1 MLKHTSSRNELR
13 QFGSFSDF
21 EQKDN
26 LTNEFFEDT
35 FHSTF
40 ENELQFELTN
50 EESETA
56 DNGELYENTTK
67 AKDQKH
73 KQPNVARLKR
83 NRSLQIAMGEAEE
96 ITEEVRLNNSKLVI
110 HRRKPLKKNSRFLD
124 ESLSLSIDERYFEN
138 GDSSKNNWSNV
149 SESAVSDLSNSENE
163 GYKIETNQAFP
174 SYRLSNVVN
183 QKKSFSAF
191 LEPNLTE
198 NSLKNNPGKQNG
210 GENHY
215 RSEKMPSYYNR
226 QSQFTPTF
234 IENTGSSSRLS
245 KNSHSTM
252 PAKLAP
258 DQHNVLG
265 RSSVN
270 RTSSYSAGSN
280 SNVNHLEKSF
290 MENRDLDQSKHK
302 ANHLAP
308 ENSIMKPSIK
318 KSIVLENK
326 YLDNEQSRN
335 VCFVTTEQNTNV
347 ATLKVQKTKWI
358 LAILI
363 LIVAVFCAV
372 GSFIHYYVGHYPE
385 KEYLN
390 QADVL
395 LLGSL
400 SDFCGGI
407 TAKSSEESGIRII
420 NFKLITSQNALKY
433 TKSERTTI
441 FPSSFWK
448 RQFKFLKGS
457 YVRFKIVTDDE
468 VEMFIFVGEQNY
480 TIWSQRKESETYL
493 KMKSCCSSSKKNEG
507 ELELVAERDDVYI
520 FTLFNDIQ
528 VLPVNVYIE
537 LEFHRKS
544 YDFTQ
549 TVATCTSNNKNSCFL
564 PVPFNSNDRIALE
577 VPLAN
582 EAGVISKSNEIEWKC
597 EARVWLFCLVYIGGF
612 LATAIVIILVR
623 YIYIRIQLRR
633 TFLKCQTKY
642 VPNDKYI
649 PNYSSYYDNFG
660 QGAFTVG
667 NSYLENNMTGISSRS
682 LNSASRLTNKTPSRL
697 TNRTSSRL
705 TNSSK
710 YMSGWNTERTDV
722 VSACNVK
729 NKSVS
734 LIYNE
739 QKIDQTDSGI
749 SDDQEYSPIVTQC
762 STPSIRQPV
771 VCESLN
777 DSSAKNNLML
787 LQDLKFDENSL
798 KYQRRAQLVA
808 GPRIEN
814 IIQKKNFSE
823 DGLYFKKSQH
833 LYPSDNERSKYEY
846 QTLNKSFHNQ
856 CFDNDKL
863 LFV

>member
-13 QFGSFSDF
+13 QFGSFSDS

-26 LTNEFFEDT
+26 LTNEYFEDT

-67 AKDQKH
+67 TKDQKH
-73 KQPNVARLKR
+73 KQPNATRLKR

-110 HRRKPLKKNSRFLD
+110 HRRKPLKQNTRFL
-124 ESLSLSIDERYFEN
+124 ESLSPSIDEKYFEN
-138 GDSSKNNWSNV
+138 GNSSKNNWSNV
-149 SESAVSDLSNSENE
+149 SESGVSDLSNSENE

-174 SYRLSNVVN
+174 SYRLSNVVS

-191 LEPNLTE
+191 LEPNSTQ

-215 RSEKMPSYYNR
+215 KSEKMPSYYNR

-234 IENTGSSSRLS
+234 IGNTGSSSRSS
-245 KNSHSTM
+245 KNSTM

-270 RTSSYSAGSN
+270 RTSSYSLSGSN
-280 SNVNHLEKSF
+280 SNLKNLEIPF
-290 MENRDLDQSKHK
+290 VANRDLDQSKHK
-302 ANHLAP
+302 ANNLAY
-308 ENSIMKPSIK
+308 ENSIMKPSTE

-326 YLDNEQSRN
+326 YSDNKRSRDI
-335 VCFVTTEQNTNV
+335 CFVTTEQNTNV
-347 ATLKVQKTKWI
+347 ATLKVEKTKWI

-372 GSFIHYYVGHYPE
+372 GGFIHYYVGHYPE

-395 LLGSL
+395 LLDSL
-400 SDFCGGI
+400 SEFCGGI

-420 NFKLITSQNALKY
+420 NFKLITNQNTLKY
-433 TKSERTTI
+433 AKSERATI

-468 VEMFIFVGEQNY
+468 IEMFVFVGEQNF

-493 KMKSCCSSSKKNEG
+493 KIKSCCSSSKKNEG

-537 LEFHRKS
+537 LEFHRKN

-564 PVPFNSNDRIALE
+564 PVPFNSNNRIALE

-582 EAGVISKSNEIEWKC
+582 EPGVISKSNEVEWKC

-623 YIYIRIQLRR
+623 YFYMRIQLRR
-633 TFLKCQTKY
+633 TFLKSQTKY

-667 NSYLENNMTGISSRS
+667 NNYLENNMTDISSRS

-705 TNSSK
+705 TNSSR

-734 LIYNE
+734 GIYDE

-762 STPSIRQPV
+762 STPSIHQPV
-771 VCESLN
+771 EPLN
-777 DSSAKNNLML
+777 SSAKNNLML
-787 LQDLKFDENSL
+787 LQDLKFDEVNSI

-808 GPRIEN
+808 GPRVEN
-814 IIQKKNFSE
+814 IIQKKNLSE
-823 DGLYFKKSQH
+823 DGLYFQNSQY

-856 CFDNDKL
+856 CFDNDQL